1 MRSART
7 KARRTVT
14 NLTALLC
21 DYFDTA
27 LTADERIVMYTHIQE
42 YGRVWLPYLADELPG
57 ADADAYIRYAAAIV
71 ELAEIGRASWGARV

>member
-1 MRSART
+1 M
-7 KARRTVT
+7 T

-71 ELAEIGRASWGARV
+71 ELAAFAEVPGFAAYAATMGGEA